1 MLWSVTQS
9 PLWSGTPIPGAIGGG
24 GLVALV
30 VTFVVATLFYAVT
43 LHLAAVFFLGDV
55 PSQLA
60 VKAAVVPAV
69 TSLLLQQ
76 WGAAVV
82 IPITLLG
89 DLVAI
94 RFSYGIPVRSSVV
107 LTLLHFAFSVA
118 LIVPL
123 NNIFQFV

>member
-1 MLWSVTQS
+1 MLASAVEV
-9 PLWSGTPIPGAIGGG
+9 PGALVGGG
-24 GLVALV
+24 VVALV

-60 VKAAVVPAV
+60 VKAAVVPAL

-76 WGAAVV
+76 WGPGVV
-82 IPITLLG
+82 IPVTLLG

-94 RFSYGIPVRSSVV
+94 RFVYEVPVKSSAV

-118 LIVPL
+118 LVIPL